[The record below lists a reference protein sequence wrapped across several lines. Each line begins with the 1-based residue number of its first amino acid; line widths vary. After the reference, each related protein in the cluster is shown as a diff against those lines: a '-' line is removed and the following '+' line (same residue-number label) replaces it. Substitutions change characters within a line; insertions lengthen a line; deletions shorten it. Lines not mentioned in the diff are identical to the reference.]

1 MSSGSVAKK
10 LPFSKFSRQVRSF
23 RVQHATPLIN
33 GEFIVLRRGFNGLH
47 SKDNFCVVP
56 NGQDCRNGLG
66 AKHVWVLVGRVDE
79 NLP

>member
-10 LPFSKFSRQVRSF
+10 LPFSKFFREVRSF
-23 RVQHATPLIN
+23 RVHHAAPLIN

-47 SKDNFCVVP
+47 SKDNLCVIP
-56 NGQDCRNGLG
+56 NGQYCRSGFR